1 MKKAFV
7 TFSVIMLAV
16 VSAFAQ
22 GDQVSNRYLNTKF
35 SQNWF
40 IDLSGSLNAWQGSD
54 RSSLIEFNSMYF
66 KNTNGGLNFGGSL
79 KVGKY
84 VSPVVGLRVGLDM
97 NQMTNRLGDYVL
109 ETAHADVMFSLAD
122 LFAGFREDRVYR
134 PVLFVGTGVVGKGH
148 KFFQVNDLN
157 HEFCVMGGLINN
169 FRLGKSIDLHLD
181 LQATTTRWSIE
192 SETMTPDPRHAHFNF
207 AALLGLN
214 WNIGGR
220 QFDACEAAPVVAD
233 CSEKDARIKN
243 LEEQLN
249 ELMNRPVTP
258 TKPDTVVK
266 FVNVEGEGQLI
277 STPFSIFFNK
287 GSYEIT
293 SKRDLVNLGEMVK
306 AAKAGDYRIRLR
318 GTCDSATGSKE
329 VNMRLAENRC
339 RRVKE
344 ELVKLGFAESNIVV
358 DAAGGVSELAPPAEL
373 DRRVFVELIK

>member
-1 MKKAFV
+1 MKK
-7 TFSVIMLAV
+7 TFITLSVIMLTAM
-16 VSAFAQ
+16 SAFAQ
-22 GDQVSNRYLNTKF
+22 GNQVSDRYLNTKF

-40 IDLSGSLNAWQGSD
+40 IDASGSLNFWQGSD
-54 RSSLIEFNSMYF
+54 RNSLIDFNTMYF
-66 KNTNGGLNFGGSL
+66 KNTNDGLNFGGSL

-84 VSPVVGLRVGLDM
+84 VSPVVGLRVGFDM
-97 NQMTNRLGDYVL
+97 NQATNRYGDFVFETLHGDVL
-109 ETAHADVMFSLAD
+109 FSLAD
-122 LFAGFREDRVYR
+122 LFLGYKENRFYR
-134 PVLFVGTGVVGKGH
+134 PVLFAGAGLAGH
-148 KFFQVNDLN
+148 GNKFFQTKGLN
-157 HEFCVMGGLINN
+157 KEFCLTGGLINN

-181 LQATTTRWSIE
+181 LQATATRWTIE
-192 SETMTPDPRHAHFNF
+192 SEATSPDSRYVHFNF
-207 AALLGLN
+207 APALGLT

-233 CSEKDARIKN
+233 CSEKDARIKS
-243 LEEQLN
+243 LEEQIN
-249 ELMNRPVTP
+249 ELKNCPVTP
-258 TKPDTVVK
+258 VKPDTVVK
-266 FVNVEGEGQLI
+266 FVNVESEGQLI

-306 AAKAGDYRIRLR
+306 SAKAGNYKIRLR
-318 GTCDSATGSKE
+318 GTCDNSTGTKE

-339 RRVKE
+339 RRVKD